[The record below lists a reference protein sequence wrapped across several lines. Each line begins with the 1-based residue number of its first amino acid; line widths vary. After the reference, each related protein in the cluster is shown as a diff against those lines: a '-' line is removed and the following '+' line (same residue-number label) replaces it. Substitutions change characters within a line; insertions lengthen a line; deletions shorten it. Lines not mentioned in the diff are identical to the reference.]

1 MSSYFIDF
9 FISQGYVGL
18 LLGVAIFHFADL
30 VNMFL
35 DRRIAGYQKI
45 LEDEQRDEEE
55 HGSELYQVIKN
66 EDSVTS

>member
-1 MSSYFIDF
+1 
-9 FISQGYVGL
+9 
-18 LLGVAIFHFADL
+18 
-30 VNMFL
+30 MFL